1 MTVPGNLSSPLLATA
16 AAAAAAAGPIK
27 SLRFNGAD
35 QAYLAR
41 TFSSAGNTRT
51 WTLSF
56 WIKKVR
62 DGGNWIFAARS
73 PLNDSLINLV
83 FNGNDEFE
91 VGHYSFSSIRTARK
105 YRDYSS
111 WYHIVLA
118 VDTTQA
124 TASNRIRVYTNGV
137 EETSFTTATYPSQ
150 NTQYNVNTASL
161 HTFAQSGSDY
171 GSHQLADIYHID
183 GSQLDP
189 TSFGAYDDNG
199 VWQAAAYSGTF
210 GTNGFHLLDF
220 ANESTIGHDSSGN
233 NNDFTANNLDSGARA
248 INTFGSISTSVST
261 EPFSGA
267 GGAIGGG
274 TTSDYVQVPAHAD
287 FSLNGVFTA
296 EWFHYRASQYA
307 SANMWTLGD
316 SKLSSGLE
324 LYWGSGGA
332 TLRLYTNDGSVD
344 GSVTASSGWHHYA
357 VVRDS
362 SNNIKVYYDGTL
374 AITQS
379 SNSNTFSGAITFG
392 EFYSGAITAGMLGPM
407 SNFRLV
413 NGSAVYTSNFT
424 APSSALT
431 AITNTKLLT
440 FQGSTIADAS
450 GSGAGAALDI
460 LFDVPTNG
468 TQSDTGVGG
477 EVSGNY
483 ATLNP
488 LQTGSSLTLSNGNL
502 ALDGH
507 SSWRSSYSTIFLPS
521 GKWYFEVTIRGIT
534 SHSYGILIGLAG
546 LGTNIIESEIS
557 SGDSY
562 AVQNGPGNMK
572 INYNGGSTDLGS
584 QSAYAVGD
592 VLQMAYDA
600 DNGKMWFGV
609 NGTYINSGNPSAG
622 SNPTQSNISGTYCF
636 AVALL
641 TTSDKIDCN
650 FGQRSWAYSAPTNF
664 KAVCTTNLATP
675 TIADGSTVM
684 DIVLY
689 AGNNDSPRDISGLSF
704 QPDWVWIKSRTSGAA
719 HAVGDSVRGANKN
732 LLPNETSDEAT
743 GLITGF
749 NSDGF
754 EINRLYDGATNG
766 TVNGSGHNF
775 VAWTWNAGANSNK
788 TYTVTVVSDSGNKYR
803 FDGHGTS
810 AVTLDLAEG
819 STYVFDQSDSS
830 NSGHPLRFSTTSDG
844 THGGGSEYTTGV
856 TTTGTPG
863 SAGAKTTIVVAS
875 GAPTL
880 YYYCTNHS
888 GMGGQANTNSTAG
901 STRLSSSLNASFYD
915 QSVVW
920 SNLLASTGTVINA
933 TNGFNGVLSNV
944 AQAESGSYTL
954 TIDLSNRGFTG
965 DVEWYNANGNVQGAS
980 LNGGTDPTGSGTSA
994 AGWYTLGTLA
1004 SGDSCAIT
1012 FNGNGSTPYC
1022 AALRIGG
1029 KLLIDSGISLSS
1041 FTQYPSINSVVKA
1054 NPEAG
1059 FSIGKFTGTG
1069 SVGTVATGL
1078 TDTKMLILKN
1088 RDSSSNWVIY
1098 HTIVD
1103 GSYDY
1108 MYLNLTT
1115 ANASSSLSH
1124 TMNTT
1129 FKVGTNTDT
1138 NASGDDY
1145 SFIAFEPVAGYS
1157 VFGTYESNGSADG
1170 PFVWTGFRPSV
1181 IIGKRSD
1188 ATNGWFM
1195 FDSARDSYNVADAYL
1210 AANASAAEATY
1221 TFADFLSNGFK
1232 LRATTSDWNGSG
1244 GTVLYMAFAENP
1256 FQANGGLAR

>member
-1 MTVPGNLSSPLLATA
+1 V
-16 AAAAAAAGPIK
+16 
-27 SLRFNGAD
+27 
-35 QAYLAR
+35 
-41 TFSSAGNTRT
+41 TFYE
-51 WTLSF
+51 
-56 WIKKVR
+56 I
-62 DGGNWIFAARS
+62 
-73 PLNDSLINLV
+73 ND
-83 FNGNDEFE
+83 
-91 VGHYSFSSIRTARK
+91 
-105 YRDYSS
+105 
-111 WYHIVLA
+111 
-118 VDTTQA
+118 
-124 TASNRIRVYTNGV
+124 V
-137 EETSFTTATYPSQ
+137 EYIETDPS
-150 NTQYNVNTASL
+150 
-161 HTFAQSGSDY
+161 D
-171 GSHQLADIYHID
+171 
-183 GSQLDP
+183 LD
-189 TSFGAYDDNG
+189 
-199 VWQAAAYSGTF
+199 V
-210 GTNGFHLLDF
+210 
-220 ANESTIGHDSSGN
+220 
-233 NNDFTANNLDSGARA
+233 
-248 INTFGSISTSVST
+248 
-261 EPFSGA
+261 
-267 GGAIGGG
+267 
-274 TTSDYVQVPAHAD
+274 
-287 FSLNGVFTA
+287 
-296 EWFHYRASQYA
+296 
-307 SANMWTLGD
+307 
-316 SKLSSGLE
+316 
-324 LYWGSGGA
+324 
-332 TLRLYTNDGSVD
+332 
-344 GSVTASSGWHHYA
+344 
-357 VVRDS
+357 
-362 SNNIKVYYDGTL
+362 
-374 AITQS
+374 
-379 SNSNTFSGAITFG
+379 
-392 EFYSGAITAGMLGPM
+392 
-407 SNFRLV
+407 
-413 NGSAVYTSNFT
+413 
-424 APSSALT
+424 
-431 AITNTKLLT
+431 
-440 FQGSTIADAS
+440 
-450 GSGAGAALDI
+450 
-460 LFDVPTNG
+460 LFDAPTNG
-468 TQSDTGVGG
+468 TQSDTGAGG

-483 ATLNP
+483 ATWNALGP
-488 LQTGSSLTLSNGNL
+488 GGTSTYATLSNGNL
-502 ALDGH
+502 KASLPASGK
-507 SSWRSSYSTIFLPS
+507 SVFQTIFPQS
-521 GKWYFEVTIRGIT
+521 GKWYVEIDFVSG
-534 SHSYGILIGLAG
+534 GGAGGGLRMG
-546 LGTNIIESEIS
+546 VINENNI
-557 SGDSY
+557 
-562 AVQNGPGNMK
+562 NK
-572 INYNGGSTDLGS
+572 DLGS
-584 QSAYAVGD
+584 T
-592 VLQMAYDA
+592 A
-600 DNGKMWFGV
+600 D
-609 NGTYINSGNPSAG
+609 
-622 SNPTQSNISGTYCF
+622 
-636 AVALL
+636 
-641 TTSDKIDCN
+641 
-650 FGQRSWAYSAPTNF
+650 SWAYLADGRVYHNGSAPSYGVSSAPGDLLMMALDIDGGKIWYGKNGSWMASGDPANGSNASQTFTAGQKMSFSVQSGSGTVQVVNANWGQRAWTYTAPSGF

-675 TIADGSTVM
+675 TIADGSAHVKTG
-684 DIVLY
+684 LY
-689 AGNNDSPRDISGLSF
+689 TGTGSSSALAVSGPSN
-704 QPDWVWIKSRTSGAA
+704 PDFVWIKSRSGATS
-719 HAVGDSVRGANKN
+719 HALYDAIRGFDERLYSNSTTAPYTYGSDI
-732 LLPNETSDEAT
+732 LVPTS
-743 GLITGF
+743 TGF
-749 NSDGF
+749 NLTTTDGDH
-754 EINRLYDGATNG
+754 NTSSATYA
-766 TVNGSGHNF
+766 
-775 VAWTWNAGANSNK
+775 AWQWDAGANSNK

-1059 FSIGKFTGTG
+1059 FSVGTFTGTG